1 MANQTNT
8 KGKFVKAEPQMRRVL
23 RRRTRVWPILFAL
36 ILTGGVLRC
45 EPAPALRW
53 AADPNS
59 NAPYTFYGPDNKLAG
74 FEYEIIE
81 AIAHRLGRNAE
92 FVQNDWAGLIPGLG
106 RGLYDC
112 VICGIEV
119 TPDKAEE
126 VLFTNPYY
134 VTYEQFAGRHGVAP
148 ITSLDQLRGKQ
159 VGTLDQTAALR
170 MLESTP
176 GVVTKV
182 YDQEVNAYQDVA
194 NGRIF
199 GVLLDFP
206 IAKYYAAPDP
216 ALQLSGPPFG
226 RILYGIAIR
235 KGNDQLQRDLNQALA
250 ELIASGELRNIL
262 SRWGLWTPAAATA
275 FGQPETAS
283 VPDLEY
289 QAFVRTHGGPASLW
303 TRLSHYLDSWPLLV
317 QAAVLTLEIS
327 VAGMA
332 VAIAAGL
339 MLAILRLYGPW
350 PFQWLAIGYI
360 ELIRGTPLL
369 IQLLIIFYGLPNIGL
384 KLSPFTAGVLGL
396 GFNYAA
402 YEAENYRAGIFA
414 VPKGQMQAARALGMT
429 HLQGLRFVV
438 LPQALRFV
446 LPPITND
453 FISLLKDSSLVSMVT
468 LIELTGAYNR
478 IASQTFDYFGTG
490 LLVAAIY
497 LLIGLPFV
505 RLARLTERQLAGNP
519 RRPSQKPG
527 MLNLPRVRKPILNP
541 E

>member
-1 MANQTNT
+1 MH
-8 KGKFVKAEPQMRRVL
+8 PPL
-23 RRRTRVWPILFAL
+23 WRRTQTLQILLAL
-36 ILTGGVLRC
+36 ILTAGILRGG
-45 EPAPALRW
+45 PALRW

-59 NAPYTFYGPDNKLAG
+59 NAPYTFYGPGNKLAG
-74 FEYEIIE
+74 FEYEIIQ
-81 AIAHRLGRNAE
+81 AIARRLGREAE

-112 VICGIEV
+112 VICGIEI

-126 VLFTNPYY
+126 VLFSNPYY
-134 VTYEQFAGRHGVAP
+134 VTYEQFVSRRGTP
-148 ITSLDQLRGKQ
+148 PSTSLDHLRGKQ
-159 VGTLDQTAALR
+159 IGTLDQTAALR
-170 MLESTP
+170 MLENTP
-176 GVVTKV
+176 GVLTKI

-206 IAKYYAAPDP
+206 IAKYYAAPNP

-226 RILYGIAIR
+226 QILYGIAVS

-262 SRWGLWTPAAATA
+262 SRWGLWTPAVASA
-275 FGQPETAS
+275 FGQPEAPS
-283 VPDLEY
+283 MPDIEY
-289 QAFVRTHGGPASLW
+289 QAFAGTHGGPATIW
-303 TRLSHYLDSWPLLV
+303 TRLARYLEAWPLLV
-317 QAAVLTLEIS
+317 QAALLTLEIS
-327 VAGMA
+327 LAGMA
-332 VAIAAGL
+332 VAIGTGL
-339 MLAILRLYGPW
+339 VLAILRVYGPW
-350 PFQWLAIGYI
+350 PLQWLAIGYI

-369 IQLLIIFYGLPNIGL
+369 IQLLIIFYGLPNIGI
-384 KLSPFTAGVLGL
+384 KLSPFVAGVLGL
-396 GFNYAA
+396 GLNYAA

-414 VPKGQMQAARALGMT
+414 VPKGQMEAARALGMT
-429 HLQGLRFVV
+429 HVQGLRFVV
-438 LPQALRFV
+438 LPQAFRFV

-478 IASQTFDYFGTG
+478 IATQTFDYFGTG

-505 RLARLTERQLAGNP
+505 RLARLTEQQLAGNQ
-519 RRPSQKPG
+519 RRPDQKPG
-527 MLNLPRVRKPILNP
+527 ILNLPRVRKPILNP